1 MADVAFDTLKM
12 AQGLKDSGME
22 DKQAEAVVIL
32 MHDAINERVATR
44 TDLTTTESALRGDMG
59 ALRSDMEK
67 METALRSDMEKMET
81 ALRGDM
87 EKMETALR
95 GDMEKM
101 EISLRGD
108 MEKMELRMT
117 VKFFLI
123 QASFSALLFAA
134 LRLFLLPA

>member
-32 MHDAINERVATR
+32 IHDAINERVATR
-44 TDLTTTESALRGDMG
+44 TDLTTTESALRGDM
-59 ALRSDMEK
+59 EK
-67 METALRSDMEKMET
+67 MEAALRGDMERMGMSLRGEMERMEMS
-81 ALRGDM
+81 LRGDM
-87 EKMETALR
+87 EKMETAFR
-95 GDMEKM
+95 GN
-101 EISLRGD
+101 
-108 MEKMELRMT
+108 MEKMELRMM

-134 LRLFLLPA
+134 LRLLLLPA

>member
-1 MADVAFDTLKM
+1 MR
-12 AQGLKDSGME
+12 
-22 DKQAEAVVIL
+22 AEAVVIL

-44 TDLTTTESALRGDMG
+44 TDLTTTESA
-59 ALRSDMEK
+59 
-67 METALRSDMEKMET
+67 
-81 ALRGDM
+81 
-87 EKMETALR
+87 
-95 GDMEKM
+95 
-101 EISLRGD
+101 LRGD

>member
-44 TDLTTTESALRGDMG
+44 TDLTTTESALRGDM
-59 ALRSDMEK
+59 
-67 METALRSDMEKMET
+67 
-81 ALRGDM
+81 
-87 EKMETALR
+87 
-95 GDMEKM
+95 EKM

>member
-44 TDLTTTESALRGDMG
+44 TDLTTTESALRSDMEKMEIS
-59 ALRSDMEK
+59 LRSDMEK
-67 METALRSDMEKMET
+67 MEMA
-81 ALRGDM
+81 
-87 EKMETALR
+87 
-95 GDMEKM
+95 
-101 EISLRGD
+101 LRGD

>member
-44 TDLTTTESALRGDMG
+44 TDLTTTESALRGDM
-59 ALRSDMEK
+59 EK
-67 METALRSDMEKMET
+67 MES

-87 EKMETALR
+87 EKMESALR

-101 EISLRGD
+101 EMSP
-108 MEKMELRMT
+108 
-117 VKFFLI
+117 
-123 QASFSALLFAA
+123 SW
-134 LRLFLLPA
+134 

>member
-44 TDLTTTESALRGDMG
+44 TDLTTTESALRGDM
-59 ALRSDMEK
+59 EK
-67 METALRSDMEKMET
+67 METALRSDVEKMEI
-81 ALRGDM
+81 ALC
-87 EKMETALR
+87 